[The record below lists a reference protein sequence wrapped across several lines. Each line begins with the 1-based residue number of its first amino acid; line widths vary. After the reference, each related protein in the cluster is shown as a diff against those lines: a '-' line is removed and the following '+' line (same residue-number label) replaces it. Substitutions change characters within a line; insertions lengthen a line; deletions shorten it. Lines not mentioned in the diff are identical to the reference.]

1 MRKLIVWLL
10 VLAMAAGT
18 VPALGEAVSDEAPGG
33 ETAEVQEETEPG
45 KEVPEEPDTEED
57 IPEETGSDAQELIT
71 EEENPDEEPPEEETP
86 EAAGSRAS
94 SVEPPKTFRLLQN
107 GSRGED
113 VVKLQQRLTELGYY
127 NGAADGIFGKATRTA
142 VRAFQKRNG
151 LSVDGVAGKKTQTAL
166 YSAEAV
172 GDLPPAEPTDTL
184 AGEWP
189 MLVNR
194 EYPVGEDFL
203 PADLVTMTEVCDS
216 SLIKIKYAS
225 TRAVRPAAEALMT
238 MLEAA
243 RADGVTKWQCSAA
256 YRSYADQERILNNK
270 INGYQERNS
279 GWSRSRARRAA
290 LKSVAEAGASEHH
303 LGLSFDLN
311 VPGTSSFAGTKQA
324 AWLHEHC
331 WEYGFIVRYQE
342 GKEDITGF
350 TPEAWHIRYVG
361 TAHSLIMRDENLCLE
376 EYLQKYYPQAM
387 EKTEKPAETGTADGE
402 ASGEEEDTPDQENP
416 EDEDG
421 EFDPGF
427 FEPKEGD
434 TELGLIE
441 ELIDGEFDED
451 AEG

>member
-1 MRKLIVWLL
+1 MKKIIVWLL
-10 VLAMAAGT
+10 ALALAAGS
-18 VPALGEAVSDEAPGG
+18 VPALGESGSSGAEGN
-33 ETAEVQEETEPG
+33 ETAEEVISEGDLSGDDFSEDDLSAEEIS
-45 KEVPEEPDTEED
+45 KEE
-57 IPEETGSDAQELIT
+57 S
-71 EEENPDEEPPEEETP
+71 DEEASAEKTPENESPAEETP
-86 EAAGSRAS
+86 EESGRRAS
-94 SVEPPKTFRLLQN
+94 SVVPPEVFRLLQS
-107 GSRGED
+107 GSKGED
-113 VVKLQQRLTELGYY
+113 VAKLQQRLSELGYY
-127 NGAADGIFGKATRTA
+127 DGAADRIYGRATRTA

-151 LSVDGVAGKKTQTAL
+151 LSVDGLAGRKTQALL
-166 YSAEAV
+166 YSGDAEGVPQAS
-172 GDLPPAEPTDTL
+172 EPKDPL

-194 EYPVGEDFL
+194 EYPVGEDFV
-203 PADLVTMTEVCDS
+203 PADLVTMTELCDS

-225 TRAVRPAAEALMT
+225 TRAVRPAVEALVN

-243 RADGVTKWQCSAA
+243 RAEGVTKWQCSAA
-256 YRSYADQERILNNK
+256 YRSYADQERMLNNK
-270 INGYQERNS
+270 ISSYQERNS

-290 LKSVAEAGASEHH
+290 LKTVAEPGASEHH
-303 LGLSFDLN
+303 LGLSFDIN
-311 VPGTSSFAGTKQA
+311 VRGASSFAGTKQA

-350 TPEAWHIRYVG
+350 TAEAWHIRYVG

-376 EYLQKYYPQAM
+376 EYLQKYAPETM
-387 EKTEKPAETGTADGE
+387 SKTEAPAETDGADGE
-402 ASGEEEDTPDQENP
+402 ASGEEEDPENQ

-434 TELGLIE
+434 TDLGLIE
-441 ELIDGEFDED
+441 ELMNEEFDDD